1 MHVDTAETTTSTAYD
16 TLSAQVIT
24 PAGKYVTLATWSN
37 LNAASGYVEH
47 TADLSAYI
55 GQTIQI
61 NFYGV
66 EDSSNQTSFVID
78 DVSVK
83 AQ

>member
-1 MHVDTAETTTSTAYD
+1 
-16 TLSAQVIT
+16 
-24 PAGKYVTLATWSN
+24 VTLATWSN

-47 TADLSAYI
+47 SVDLSAYI

-66 EDSSNQTSFVID
+66 EDSSSQTSFVID

-83 AQ
+83 SQ